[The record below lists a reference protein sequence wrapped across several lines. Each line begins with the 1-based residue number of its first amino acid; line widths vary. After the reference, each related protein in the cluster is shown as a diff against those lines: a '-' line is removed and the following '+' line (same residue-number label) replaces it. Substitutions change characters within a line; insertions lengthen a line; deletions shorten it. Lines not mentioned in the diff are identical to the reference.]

1 VVRLRV
7 VVTGRVQGV
16 VFRDS
21 CRRQAERYG
30 VAGWVRNADDG
41 SVVAELEGDPEA
53 VQAVLAWMHR
63 GPERAQVRDVAVTEV
78 AETGERGFQVR

>member
-21 CRRQAERYG
+21 CRRQAERHG

-41 SVVAELEGDPEA
+41 SVEAELEGDPDP
-53 VQAVLAWMHR
+53 VQAVLAWMHH
-63 GPERAQVRDVAVTEV
+63 GPEHAQVRDVAVSEV
-78 AETGERGFQVR
+78 PETGEGGFRVR

>member
-21 CRRQAERYG
+21 CRRQAERHG
-30 VAGWVRNADDG
+30 VGGWVRNADDG
-41 SVVAELEGDPEA
+41 SVVAELEGDPDA
-53 VQAVLAWMHR
+53 VQAVLAWMHH
-63 GPERAQVRDVAVTEV
+63 GPEHAQVRDVAATEV